1 MVNPPNG
8 LFLCSMDNTSA
19 ALLDILKYTI
29 PALIVL
35 ASSYLVVNK
44 FLVSQMQRKQLS
56 LFQDSQNI
64 TISLRLQAY
73 ERLVIFV
80 ERISPRQLLPRI
92 YDSSMTVMDLRT
104 AITFSIL
111 AEYEHNLS
119 QQIYVSKE
127 VWETVKN
134 VKEQEI
140 TMANQVAARLDPN
153 APAKDL
159 HKMIMDYVLGAED
172 QLPTDVALTVIN
184 GEVRKVMAYG
194 SY

>member
-1 MVNPPNG
+1 
-8 LFLCSMDNTSA
+8 MDNTSA
-19 ALLDILKYTI
+19 VLLDLLKYTI
-29 PALIVL
+29 PAFIVL
-35 ASSYLVVNK
+35 ISTSLIVNK
-44 FLVSQMQRKQLS
+44 FLVSQTQRKQLS
-56 LFQDSQNI
+56 LFQDAQNI
-64 TISLRLQAY
+64 TLGLRLQAY
-73 ERLVIFV
+73 ERLALFI

-140 TMANQVAARLDPN
+140 SMANQVATKLDAD
-153 APAKDL
+153 APAKEL
-159 HKMIMDYVLGAED
+159 HKLIMDYVLQGD
-172 QLPTDVALTVIN
+172 SQLPTDVALTVIHA
-184 GEVRKVMAYG
+184 EVKKVMAYG